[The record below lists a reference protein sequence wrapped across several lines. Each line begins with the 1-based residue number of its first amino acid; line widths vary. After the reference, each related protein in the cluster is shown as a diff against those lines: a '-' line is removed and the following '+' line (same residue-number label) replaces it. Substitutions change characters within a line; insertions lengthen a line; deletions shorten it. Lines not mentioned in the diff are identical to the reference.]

1 MSKPVALVTGASSGI
16 GRAIVA
22 ELAATH
28 EIVGLGRNT
37 ERLENCGA
45 STTLSADL
53 SDAAVFAEGGS
64 VYELVSQLPRL
75 DALVHSAAVGTPGW
89 FADTDTAEWQRQ
101 LATNVIAPAALTRL
115 ALPLLR
121 ASKGSVV
128 FIGSGVSIRPARQ
141 MSVYVATKHA
151 LKGMADSLR
160 LEVEPDAIRVA
171 TILPGQVATPMQVE
185 LQDGIGGEYTPD
197 RYIQPATV
205 ASAVRFAV
213 DAPPEVQIS
222 DLAIRPRA
230 VR

>member
-28 EIVGLGRNT
+28 EIIGLGRDI
-37 ERLENCGA
+37 ERLANCGA
-45 STTLSADL
+45 SATLSADL

-75 DALVHSAAVGTPGW
+75 DALVHSAAVGTPGC

-115 ALPLLR
+115 VLPLLR
-121 ASKGSVV
+121 ASKGTVV

-213 DAPPEVQIS
+213 DAPPEVQIT

>member
-16 GRAIVA
+16 GRVIVA
-22 ELAATH
+22 DLAATH
-28 EIVGLGRNT
+28 EVIGLGRDT
-37 ERLENCGA
+37 ERLANCGA
-45 STTLSADL
+45 NTTLSADL
-53 SDAAVFAEGGS
+53 SDVAVFAEGGS

-101 LATNVIAPAALTRL
+101 MSTNVIAPAALTRL

-121 ASKGSVV
+121 ASKGTVV

-185 LQDGIGGEYTPD
+185 LQDGIGGNYTPD
-197 RYIQPATV
+197 RYIQPSSV
-205 ASAVRFAV
+205 AGAVRFAV
-213 DAPPEVQIS
+213 DAPAEVQIT
-222 DLAIRPRA
+222 DLMVRPRP

>member
-1 MSKPVALVTGASSGI
+1 MSKPVALVTGSSSGI

-22 ELAATH
+22 ELAPTH
-28 EIVGLGRNT
+28 EIIGLGRDC
-37 ERLENCGA
+37 ERLASCGA
-45 STTLSADL
+45 DTTLSADL
-53 SDAAVFAEGGS
+53 SDVAVFAEGGS

-121 ASKGSVV
+121 VSKGTVV

-185 LQDGIGGEYTPD
+185 LQDGIGGEYTPAH
-197 RYIQPATV
+197 YIQPATV

-213 DAPPEVQIS
+213 DAPPEVQIT

>member
-1 MSKPVALVTGASSGI
+1 MSKPVALITGASSGI

-22 ELAATH
+22 ELATTH
-28 EIVGLGRNT
+28 EIIGLGRDT
-37 ERLENCGA
+37 ERLAACGA
-45 STTLSADL
+45 DTTLSADL
-53 SDAAVFAEGGS
+53 SDAAVFAEGGA
-64 VYELVSQLPRL
+64 VHELVSQLPRL

-121 ASKGSVV
+121 ASKGTVV

-141 MSVYVATKHA
+141 MSAYVATKHA
-151 LKGMADSLR
+151 LKGLADSLR

-171 TILPGQVATPMQVE
+171 TILPGQVDTPMQVE
-185 LQDGIGGEYTPD
+185 LQDGIGGDYTPD

-205 ASAVRFAV
+205 ATAVRFAV
-213 DAPPEVQIS
+213 AAPAEVQIT

>member
-22 ELAATH
+22 ELASTH
-28 EIVGLGRNT
+28 EVIGLGRDP
-37 ERLENCGA
+37 ERLAASGA
-45 STTLSADL
+45 DRTLSADL
-53 SDAAVFAEGGS
+53 SDAAVFAEDGA
-64 VYELVSQLPRL
+64 VYDLVAQLPRL
-75 DALVHSAAVGTPGW
+75 DAVVHSAAVGTPGW
-89 FADTDTAEWQRQ
+89 FADTDAAEWQRQ

-121 ASKGSVV
+121 ASKGTVV
-128 FIGSGVSIRPARQ
+128 FIGSGVSVRPARQ

-171 TILPGQVATPMQVE
+171 TIMPGQVATPMQVE

-197 RYIQPATV
+197 SYIQPATV
-205 ASAVRFAV
+205 AGAVRYTV
-213 DAPPEVQIS
+213 DAPPEVQIT

-230 VR
+230 IR

>member
-28 EIVGLGRNT
+28 EIIGLGRDI
-37 ERLENCGA
+37 ERLANCGA
-45 STTLSADL
+45 SATLSADL

-121 ASKGSVV
+121 ASKGTVV

-197 RYIQPATV
+197 RYIRPATV

-213 DAPPEVQIS
+213 DAPPEVQIT